1 MKQSP
6 ISVLWDQE
14 SNAEVENPCEDGP
27 KLYMESDRR
36 CRVAE
41 HDEGA
46 QNSEYSILDELIHAL

>member
-1 MKQSP
+1 M
-6 ISVLWDQE
+6 WDQE